1 MKRLGVRPSVCPSV
15 CLSQQRAAGLLL
27 WARRAG
33 DVDRLLHDVE
43 AAQRVAAKAA
53 VHCYSIIK
61 HLLTYLQSHQFS

>member
-1 MKRLGVRPSVCPSV
+1 MKRLGVSPSVR
-15 CLSQQRAAGLLL
+15 LSQQRAAGLLL

-61 HLLTYLQSHQFS
+61 RLLTYLKSHQFS